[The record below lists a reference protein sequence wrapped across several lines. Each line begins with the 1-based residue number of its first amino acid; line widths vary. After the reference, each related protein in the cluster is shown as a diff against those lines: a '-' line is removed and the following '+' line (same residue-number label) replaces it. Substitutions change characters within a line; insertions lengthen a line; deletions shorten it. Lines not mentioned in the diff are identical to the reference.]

1 MSTDTTT
8 TRSTI
13 GAGVQTLTVAAGVFG
28 DLIAGAAI
36 AAHAKPDLH
45 ALYGVSISAAGGVM
59 RAAATDRFR
68 LIYGEINTGEGD
80 LLDAATVSLPDI
92 KRLGVA
98 IKALGKSVARQEIT
112 LSRLGDILTV
122 TVGGDSL
129 TLNLVGATFPDYL
142 HLFDGLTPKPVETV
156 AYNPLFLAS
165 FAKVPGSSKQIMN
178 TFTFNGEGKPV
189 RVSIPHDL
197 ITWHALLMPM
207 RISK

>member
-1 MSTDTTT
+1 MNTET
-8 TRSTI
+8 TRTSTI
-13 GAGVQTLTVAAGVFG
+13 GAGVQTLTIPAGVFG
-28 DLIAGAAI
+28 DLIAGASI
-36 AAHAKPDLH
+36 AAHSKPDLQ

-59 RAAATDRFR
+59 RAAATDRYR
-68 LIYGEINTGEGD
+68 LIYGEISTGESD
-80 LLDAATVSLPDI
+80 LLDAAIVSLPDI

-98 IKALGKSVARQEIT
+98 IKALAKSAARHEIT
-112 LSRLGDILTV
+112 LSRLGDTLTV
-122 TVGGDSL
+122 SIGGDSL
-129 TLNLVGATFPDYL
+129 TINLTGATFPDYL
-142 HLFDGLTPKPVETV
+142 HLFDGLTPAPVETV

-165 FAKVPGSSKQIMN
+165 FAKVPTSNNQPMN